1 MQLMNWPHGTVT
13 GGQISPQADPCGMNF
28 WKKLRN
34 TLERQEPGG
43 PNNLCFFFKDTR
55 KKISS

>member
-1 MQLMNWPHGTVT
+1 MNWPHGTVI

-43 PNNLCFFFKDTR
+43 PNNQCFFFKDTR
-55 KKISS
+55 QKISS